1 MSKPS
6 ALGSLAHI
14 RRRCCE
20 VNLRPGLP
28 KAIPPRVAYGHYSPV
43 QKCHHGFLG
52 ILLDLDMGLH
62 RPDGRPPGFDSKTP
76 LLPGMAMP
84 CVLLITIL
92 GVEVTGKSS
101 DSLESELECCMDTME
116 ANTTCLA
123 SSQCSPG
130 CYKRWNEDGSSSCVK
145 CENGTVTATPVYN
158 LTDCRNNAGRG
169 VTAPTNLTTA
179 APVTVG
185 VGGPEV
191 AASLIFGTFVISLF
205 LILCVAS
212 FFYLKRANKLPNLF
226 YRRSKGSV
234 VQSAES
240 VSIHVISAF
249 FGWPSQATRTLWLHL
264 WTAAGQ
270 VPAEVTVSF
279 SLSVRKPRYVRRE
292 RSLMSSGTATSVSA
306 ETRVSNV

>member
-1 MSKPS
+1 
-6 ALGSLAHI
+6 
-14 RRRCCE
+14 
-20 VNLRPGLP
+20 
-28 KAIPPRVAYGHYSPV
+28 
-43 QKCHHGFLG
+43 
-52 ILLDLDMGLH
+52 
-62 RPDGRPPGFDSKTP
+62 
-76 LLPGMAMP
+76 MAMP

-240 VSIHVISAF
+240 ASMLSP
-249 FGWPSQATRTLWLHL
+249 PS
-264 WTAAGQ
+264 
-270 VPAEVTVSF
+270 
-279 SLSVRKPRYVRRE
+279 SVRKPRYVRRE